1 MHYKSTRDVAD
12 WLGIE
17 EWRVRR
23 VFEARLVPEPP
34 RIGRHRAIPVDLLPL
49 VIDALRAKGWLP
61 YVHDAA
67 SGEAVLKP

>member
-1 MHYKSTRDVAD
+1 MPYKSTRDLAD

-34 RIGRHRAIPVDLLPL
+34 RVGRNRAIPVQMIPL
-49 VIDALRAKGWLP
+49 VIEALRTKGWLP
-61 YVHDAA
+61 EEIAA
-67 SGEAVLKP
+67 HAE